1 MRDEAATGLGPGFVL
16 TAPGLRESALF
27 AFGFWL
33 VTYAT
38 LSVWAILVTEG
49 SAMPLSVRRLIT
61 TGSGS
66 LLYWLTIRL
75 HAALWRKP
83 ASLRAGVVLGAG
95 ALACFILFG
104 IRITVYRLTGGAPAT
119 EVGNNVQWLLL
130 WAGYFL
136 AGIGIYVSTAFSRAL
151 QERERER
158 EREASEAARTLP
170 VEDAAEPGEPE
181 YWIERAGAR
190 QRVPLAEVEWFAAEG
205 NYVSLHARADGASIG
220 LMRGTL
226 AAVEAQLDRKA
237 FVRLHRSVLCRAAAI
252 RALRRLPS
260 GATVAALESGA
271 EVPVGRRF
279 RAEVDALLGLRR
291 GTFVPAG

>member
-1 MRDEAATGLGPGFVL
+1 MREEAAGGLEPGLILTG
-16 TAPGLRESALF
+16 PGLRESAIF
-27 AFGFWL
+27 ALGFWL
-33 VTYAT
+33 ITYAT
-38 LSVWAILVTEG
+38 LTVWAVLATDGVATPI
-49 SAMPLSVRRLIT
+49 SVRRLVT

-66 LLYWLTIRL
+66 LFYWLTIRL
-75 HAALWRKP
+75 HAALRGQSS
-83 ASLRAGVVLGAG
+83 SLRSAIVLGTA
-95 ALACFILFG
+95 AIACLALFG
-104 IRITVYRLTGGAPAT
+104 IRISVYRLTGGAPGT
-119 EVGNNVQWLLL
+119 EVGNNIEWLLL

-136 AGIGIYVSTAFSRAL
+136 AGIGVYVSTSFSRAL
-151 QERERER
+151 RERD
-158 EREASEAARTLP
+158 ASDAAQAQAAAETAEP
-170 VEDAAEPGEPE
+170 AAEPDF
-181 YWIERAGAR
+181 WIERAGAR
-190 QRVPLAEVEWFAAEG
+190 QRVPLAEIEWFAAEG

-226 AAVEAQLDRKA
+226 AAVEGQLDRKA

-279 RAEVDALLGLRR
+279 RAEVDAILGLGKAG